1 MNESRLLLYIVAEA
15 VTGKEVHLRGFRN
28 RAPLC
33 IVALFIISAGAA
45 AESFASPS
53 VLWKGE
59 RLVFR
64 LSWLGIPAGK
74 TVMEASDAGYVE
86 GKKMYG
92 ISAVTASNEFIDA
105 FYPVR
110 DRIHSFIFADTLAS
124 YKYRVRQEEGT
135 YRSDKE
141 ILFDYAERK
150 ATFTKNG
157 EVSICDIPAF
167 VSDSL
172 SAYYYFRT
180 KELAVGKTITFEVF
194 DDKKLW
200 QVHVQIL
207 RKERIETPAGTFNTI
222 VVKPLFKFEGIFR
235 RKGDVYFW
243 LTDDS
248 RKMIVRMK
256 SKVLIGSINAEL
268 MEYAYKPSHEDDHQG
283 K

>member
-1 MNESRLLLYIVAEA
+1 
-15 VTGKEVHLRGFRN
+15 LRDFRN
-28 RAPLC
+28 KGPLC
-33 IVALFIISAGAA
+33 ILVFFLFSAGAA

-53 VLWKGE
+53 ILWNGE

-64 LSWLGIPAGK
+64 LSWFGIPAGK

-92 ISAVTASNEFIDA
+92 ISAVTASNQFVDA

-110 DRIHSFIFADTLAS
+110 DTIHSFIFADSLAS
-124 YKYRVRQEEGT
+124 YRYTVRQEEGT

-141 ILFDYAERK
+141 IIFDYVQRK

-157 EVSICDIPAF
+157 EVSICEIPAF

-180 KELAVGKTITFEVF
+180 KELAVGKTITFVVF

-200 QVHVQIL
+200 QVHAQVL
-207 RKERIETPAGTFNTI
+207 RKEHIETPAGAFNTI

-248 RKMIVRMK
+248 RKMIVRMR
-256 SKVLIGSINAEL
+256 SKVLIGSINADL
-268 MEYAYKPSHEDDHQG
+268 MEYAHKPSQGHDHQG
-283 K
+283 R

>member
-1 MNESRLLLYIVAEA
+1 MS
-15 VTGKEVHLRGFRN
+15 GFRN
-28 RAPLC
+28 RALPC
-33 IVALFIISAGAA
+33 ILAFFILSAGAA
-45 AESFASPS
+45 AESFASPP
-53 VLWKGE
+53 VLWNGE

-74 TVMEASDAGYVE
+74 TVMEASDAGYL
-86 GKKMYG
+86 GGRKLYG
-92 ISAVTASNEFIDA
+92 ISAVTASNEFVDA

-110 DRIHSFIFADTLAS
+110 DRIHSLLFADTLAP
-124 YKYRVRQEEGT
+124 YKYVVRQEEGT

-141 ILFDYAERK
+141 IIFDYAERK

-200 QVHVQIL
+200 EVHAQVL
-207 RKERIETPAGTFNTI
+207 RKERIETPAGAFNTI

-256 SKVLIGSINAEL
+256 SKVLIGSINADL
-268 MEYAYKPSHEDDHQG
+268 IEYAHGPSQDGGHQG